1 MKSKRH
7 EKILQ
12 LIAEEQIT
20 TQEELLQGLKAG
32 GFVVTQAT
40 ISRDIKELKLLK
52 TLSRDGKYRYSVS
65 AESNSEDM
73 KDKYQSIMQQSIKG
87 VDYAQNIAVL
97 KCYEGMA
104 NAACAAVDMI
114 FADEVVGTL
123 AGDDTIFILLR
134 NEEHAEHFTREIK
147 KRYL

>member
-40 ISRDIKELKLLK
+40 VSRDIKELKLLK
-52 TLSRDGKYRYSVS
+52 TLSRDGIQYSR
-65 AESNSEDM
+65 DRR
-73 KDKYQSIMQQSIKG
+73 
-87 VDYAQNIAVL
+87 
-97 KCYEGMA
+97 
-104 NAACAAVDMI
+104 
-114 FADEVVGTL
+114 
-123 AGDDTIFILLR
+123 LR
-134 NEEHAEHFTREIK
+134 EQ
-147 KRYL
+147 